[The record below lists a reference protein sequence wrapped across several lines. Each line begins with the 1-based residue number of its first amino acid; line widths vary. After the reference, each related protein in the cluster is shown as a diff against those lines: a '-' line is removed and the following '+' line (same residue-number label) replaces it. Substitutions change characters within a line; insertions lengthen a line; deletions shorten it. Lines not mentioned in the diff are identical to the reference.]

1 MRLNDR
7 TVTGA
12 NPTLPRGKNDYIFF
26 DEDISGLGL
35 RVREKG
41 SRTFVFQYW
50 HGGRARRITLGK
62 YPKLSANAAR
72 ELVAGVGG
80 LAARVAVGQDPAG
93 DKAASRERNADSVA
107 TITALYL
114 AAQAKRLKPR
124 SFAGVELHLNV
135 HAKPLH
141 NMPVDKVSRR
151 DVADLLTTLAQV
163 SGPVSANRV
172 RSSIS
177 AMFNWAMKAGR
188 AETNPA
194 AFTNKENEKPRERVL
209 ADHELAKVWN
219 ALPEGDFGTIVKLLA
234 LTGLRRD
241 EIGAL
246 RWSEIDM
253 KRGTITLPPERVKNN
268 RQHII
273 PMSEPVRSL
282 IKAMRKTPGRDFV
295 FGYGDGGF
303 SGWSRCKERLNA
315 AVALPDWTLHD
326 VRRSVATGMG
336 DLGVQPHI
344 IEAAL
349 NHVSGHKAGVAGV
362 YQKSLHETEVREA
375 LALWAKHVMKIVV
388 TRRKRERAA

>member
-1 MRLNDR
+1 MRINDR
-7 TVTGA
+7 TVTGN
-12 NPTLPRGKNDYIFF
+12 NPTLPRGKSDFIFF
-26 DEDISGLGL
+26 DEDIAGLGL

-50 HGGRARRITLGK
+50 QGGRARRITLGTF
-62 YPKLSANAAR
+62 PKLSANAAR

-93 DKAASRERNADSVA
+93 DKAAGRERSADSIE
-107 TITALYL
+107 TIKTLYL

-124 SFAGVELHLNV
+124 SFAGVELHLAM

-141 NMPVDKVSRR
+141 ALSVDKVTRR
-151 DVADLLTTLAQV
+151 DVADLLTTLAQE

-194 AFTNKENEKPRERVL
+194 AFTNKENEKARERVL
-209 ADHELAKVWN
+209 TDHELAKVWN

-241 EIGAL
+241 EIGSL
-246 RWSEIDM
+246 CWSEIDM
-253 KRGTITLPPERVKNN
+253 KRGTITLPPARVKNN

-273 PMSEPVRSL
+273 PMSEPVRAL
-282 IKAMRKTPGRDFV
+282 IKAIRETPGRDFV
-295 FGYGDGGF
+295 FGYGNGAF

-326 VRRSVATGMG
+326 IRRTVATGMG

-344 IEAAL
+344 IEATL
-349 NHVSGHKAGVAGV
+349 NHASGHKAGVAGI
-362 YQKSLHETEVREA
+362 YQRSLHEKEVREA
-375 LALWAKHVMKIVV
+375 LTLWAAHVQKIVGA
-388 TRRKRERAA
+388 RRKRAA